1 MTELFAESVDL
12 MVVGMGTVLAFLGLL
27 VVGTKLMSKLIITYF
42 PEAEAPKTF
51 APSAK
56 IAKTANAAA
65 NDQQLIA
72 VISEAIK
79 QHRNKPK
86 K

>member
-1 MTELFAESVDL
+1 MTELFADSVDL
-12 MVVGMGTVLAFLGLL
+12 MVVGMGMVFAFLGLL
-27 VVGTKLMSKLIITYF
+27 IVVTSLMSKFIITF
-42 PEAEAPKTF
+42 VPEAEAPKTF

-56 IAKTANAAA
+56 IATTASSAA

>member
-1 MTELFAESVDL
+1 MTELFANSVDL
-12 MVVGMGTVLAFLGLL
+12 MVVGMGTVFAFLSLL
-27 VVGTKLMSKLIITYF
+27 IVATSLMSKFIT
-42 PEAEAPKTF
+42 AF
-51 APSAK
+51 APEVEVSKTSASS
-56 IAKTANAAA
+56 ANTAPTSNSAA

-72 VISEAIK
+72 IISAAIK